1 MQTLLE
7 NNTVTHPPRH
17 VDDMSLDEFVKWTCL
32 LQAVETISEKADQL
46 NIDFTKHLSIKS
58 NTLNRYINE
67 VFPSVRANFILEN
80 KINISI

>member
-1 MQTLLE
+1 MQTLSE
-7 NNTVTHPPRH
+7 NKTVQLPHRS
-17 VDDMSLDEFVKWTCL
+17 VDDMSLDEFVRWTCL

-67 VFPSVRANFILEN
+67 IFPSVRANFILEN
-80 KINISI
+80 NINITI